1 MCSLTIYCAC
11 EHLSLLLPRRSPCYA
26 SRRSRTRD
34 TVKLTV
40 CVCVLFIITKEKPL
54 LLLCYCLCVVH
65 CYQGE
70 ALVIAVLLSVCCS
83 LLPRRS
89 PCYCCAIVCVLFIVT
104 KEKPLLSLCYCLCV
118 VHCYQGEAL
127 VIAMLLSVC
136 CSLLPRRSPCYCCA
150 IVCVLFIITKEK
162 PLLLLCYCLC
172 VVHYYQGEALVIAM
186 LLSVCCSLLPRRSPC
201 YCYAIVCVL
210 FIITKEKPLL
220 LLCYCLCVVHC
231 YQGEALVIAMLLS
244 VCCSLLPRRS
254 PCYCYAIVCVLFII
268 TKEKPLLLLCYCLC
282 VVHCYQGEALVIA
295 VLLSVCCSLLPRRSP
310 CYCYAIVCVLF
321 IITKEKPLLLLCYC
335 LCVVHCYQGEALVI
349 AVLLSVCCSLLP
361 RRSPCYCYAIV
372 CVLFIIT
379 KEKPLLLLCY
389 CLCVVHYY
397 QGEALVIAMLLSV
410 CCSLL

>member
-26 SRRSRTRD
+26 SRLSRTRD

-40 CVCVLFIITKEKPL
+40 CV
-54 LLLCYCLCVVH
+54 
-65 CYQGE
+65 
-70 ALVIAVLLSVCCS
+70 SVCCS

-89 PCYCCAIVCVLFIVT
+89 PCYC
-104 KEKPLLSLCYCLCV
+104 Y
-118 VHCYQGEAL
+118 
-127 VIAMLLSVC
+127 
-136 CSLLPRRSPCYCCA
+136 A

-220 LLCYCLCVVHC
+220 LLCYCLCVVHY

-254 PCYCYAIVCVLFII
+254 PCYRYAIVCVLFII
-268 TKEKPLLLLCYCLC
+268 TKEKPLL
-282 VVHCYQGEALVIA
+282 
-295 VLLSVCCSLLPRRSP
+295 S
-310 CYCYAIVCVLF
+310 
-321 IITKEKPLLLLCYC
+321 
-335 LCVVHCYQGEALVI
+335 
-349 AVLLSVCCSLLP
+349 
-361 RRSPCYCYAIV
+361 
-372 CVLFIIT
+372 
-379 KEKPLLLLCY
+379 LCY

-410 CCSLL
+410 CCSLLPRRSPCYCCAIVCVLFIIMNNNQSQLIINQLINIINLG